1 MQNDEILRKI
11 GNSHFLS
18 IIQKMV
24 IICDNTIKYF
34 GEIGFPDENQNFS
47 FVKWLDEVL
56 HTYVF
61 ATLFHGGITHVISLL
76 SVFHSSCSFQR
87 EEDRTKK

>member
-47 FVKWLDEVL
+47 FVK
-56 HTYVF
+56 
-61 ATLFHGGITHVISLL
+61 
-76 SVFHSSCSFQR
+76 
-87 EEDRTKK
+87 